1 MITVKI
7 TDPEHPYFDKT
18 GVLITERKINGREL
32 SIDLDDSERRV
43 GVKKYQIEVVGA
55 AKVKREAAAHRCVC
69 PMCQYHRE
77 VDAFN
82 EVTNNS

>member
-1 MITVKI
+1 MKVRII
-7 TDPEHPYFDKT
+7 DPEHPYSDKT

-43 GVKKYQIEVVGA
+43 GVKKHQIEVVGA
-55 AKVKREAAAHRCVC
+55 AKVKREGAAHRCVC

-77 VDAFN
+77 VDALHN
-82 EVTNNS
+82 VIIN